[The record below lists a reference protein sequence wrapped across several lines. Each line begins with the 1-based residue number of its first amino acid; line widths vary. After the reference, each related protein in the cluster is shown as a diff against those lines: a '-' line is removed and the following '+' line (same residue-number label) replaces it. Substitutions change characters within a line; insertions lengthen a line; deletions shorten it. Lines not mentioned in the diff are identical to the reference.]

1 MRRAGRNETREDHD
15 GLPAEE
21 ICDRAR
27 LARDRRFDGR
37 FFTGVRTTGIYCRPV
52 CPVVPARSRNVR
64 FFVSAPAAELAG
76 FRPCLRC
83 RPETAPGSPAW
94 RGSGAT
100 VSRAL
105 ALINRGL
112 LDERRLPDFAAA
124 VGVGA
129 RHLTRL
135 FVKHC
140 GAPPGILARS
150 RRVQTAKRLLDE
162 TDLSM
167 AQVAFASGFA
177 SLRRF
182 NAAFRETYGWPPS
195 RLRRRSS
202 PRGSGDVI
210 TLRLHYRPP
219 YDWPLMCRL
228 LALEATPGVEAVS
241 GREYCRTVAVGDA
254 TGWLAVA
261 PIRGER
267 ALSLSLCLPDH
278 SGLRGVLARAQ
289 AMLDLTADP
298 AQIKEAMTAC
308 IGPGLATVR
317 LPGLRL
323 PGSWDGFE
331 IALRVVVERDVGRE
345 RAGAVMGTLVEA
357 LGRPVAIATQPAL
370 TRVFP
375 APQSLVR
382 ASLRRFGL
390 SARGER
396 GVHQLARA
404 VAEGRIRFDGGMA
417 FTEVVAALVGEAGLD
432 RAAAEWVGMRALA
445 EPDADLAGRLPLDA
459 RQRAWW
465 RTPAT
470 QVTLR
475 PWRSYAALLLW
486 LASRSGLRASG
497 GSRGA
502 RRSAKALSATGQS
515 AVTAASGRSPP
526 WPSPPLQPYCRP
538 GRRCRRP

>member
-1 MRRAGRNETREDHD
+1 MD
-15 GLPAEE
+15 GLPSEA

-64 FFVSAPAAELAG
+64 FFISAPAAELAG

-94 RGSGAT
+94 RGAGAT

-112 LDERRLPDFAAA
+112 LDERRLPAFAAA
-124 VGVGA
+124 MGVGA

-140 GAPPGILARS
+140 GAPPGVLARN

-167 AQVAFASGFA
+167 TQVAFASGFA

-182 NAAFRETYGWPPS
+182 NAAFREAYGWPPS
-195 RLRRRSS
+195 RLRRRPN
-202 PRGSGDVI
+202 PRRAGDVI
-210 TLRLHYRPP
+210 SLRLYYRPP
-219 YDWPLMCRL
+219 YDWPLTLRL
-228 LALEATPGVEAVS
+228 LALEAVPGVEHVTSAEY
-241 GREYCRTVAVGDA
+241 GRTLSVGDV
-254 TGWLAVA
+254 TGWLAVT
-261 PIRGER
+261 PIRGES
-267 ALSLSLCLPDH
+267 ALSLSLWLPDH
-278 SGLRGVLARAQ
+278 AGLGAVIARAQ
-289 AMLDLTADP
+289 TMLDLTADP
-298 AQIKEAMTAC
+298 AQIAEAMAAC
-308 IGPGLATVR
+308 IRARLAGRR
-317 LPGLRL
+317 LAGLRL

-331 IALRVVVERDVGRE
+331 IALRAVVEGDVGPE
-345 RAGAVMGTLVEA
+345 RAGVAMSALVEH
-357 LGRPVAIATQPAL
+357 LGRPVAIPARPEL
-370 TRVFP
+370 TRAFP
-375 APQSLVR
+375 RAERLVR
-382 ASLRRFGL
+382 ASLRGFGL

-396 GVHQLARA
+396 GVRRLAGA
-404 VAEGRIRFDGGMA
+404 VAEERIRFDGGMP
-417 FTEVVAALVGEAGLD
+417 FDELVAALVSEGGLD
-432 RAAAEWVGMRALA
+432 RAAAGWVGMRSVA
-445 EPDADLAGRLPLDA
+445 ESDADLADRLPLSP

-470 QVTLR
+470 QAALR

-486 LASRSGLRASG
+486 LSREAGTRPRASAG
-497 GSRGA
+497 NRGA
-502 RRSAKALSATGQS
+502 RGSPSGALLPS
-515 AVTAASGRSPP
+515 ASGRS
-526 WPSPPLQPYCRP
+526 R
-538 GRRCRRP
+538 

>member
-1 MRRAGRNETREDHD
+1 VNASIRRRGPGQTRVDQD
-15 GLPAEE
+15 GLPSEE

-140 GAPPGILARS
+140 GAPPGVLARS

-167 AQVAFASGFA
+167 TQVAFASGFA

-195 RLRRRSS
+195 RLRRRPN
-202 PRGSGDVI
+202 PRSAGDGI
-210 TLRLHYRPP
+210 ALRLYYRPP
-219 YDWPLMCRL
+219 YDWPLMLRL
-228 LALEATPGVEAVS
+228 LALEAVPGVEHVAGV
-241 GREYCRTVAVGDA
+241 EYCRTLSVGDA
-254 TGWLAVA
+254 TGWMAVA
-261 PIRGER
+261 PVRGES
-267 ALSLSLCLPDH
+267 ALSLSLWLPDH
-278 SGLRGVLARAQ
+278 SGLGAVIARAQ
-289 AMLDLTADP
+289 TMLDLTADP
-298 AQIKEAMTAC
+298 ARIEEAMAAC
-308 IGPGLATVR
+308 IRVR
-317 LPGLRL
+317 LARGPRPGLRL

-331 IALRVVVERDVGRE
+331 IALRAVVERDVGRE
-345 RAGAVMGTLVEA
+345 RASAVMSALVEH
-357 LGRPVAIATQPAL
+357 LGRPVAIAARPAL

-375 APQSLVR
+375 APQRLVS
-382 ASLRRFGL
+382 ASLRCFSL
-390 SARGER
+390 SARGEM
-396 GVHQLARA
+396 GVHRLARV
-404 VAEGRIRFDGGMA
+404 VAGDRIRFDGGMA
-417 FTEVVAALVGEAGLD
+417 FGELVSVLVGDGGLD
-432 RAAAEWVGMRALA
+432 RAAAEWVGMRSVA
-445 EPDADLAGRLPLDA
+445 EPDADLADRLPLSP

-465 RTPAT
+465 RVPAA
-470 QVTLR
+470 QATLR
-475 PWRSYAALLLW
+475 PWRAYAALLLW
-486 LASRSGLRASG
+486 LSS
-497 GSRGA
+497 
-502 RRSAKALSATGQS
+502 KT
-515 AVTAASGRSPP
+515 
-526 WPSPPLQPYCRP
+526 
-538 GRRCRRP
+538 

>member
-1 MRRAGRNETREDHD
+1 MNASISRRARDEDVEDRD
-15 GLPAEE
+15 GLPPEE

-83 RPETAPGSPAW
+83 RPETAPGSAAW

-112 LDERRLPDFAAA
+112 LDERRLPDFAASM
-124 VGVGA
+124 GVGA

-140 GAPPGILARS
+140 GAPPGVFARS

-167 AQVAFASGFA
+167 THVAFASGFA

-195 RLRRRSS
+195 RLKRRPN
-202 PRGSGDVI
+202 PRGVGDMI
-210 TLRLHYRPP
+210 ALRLNYRPP
-219 YDWPLMCRL
+219 YDWPLTLRL
-228 LALEATPGVEAVS
+228 LALEAVPGVEHVAGV
-241 GREYCRTVAVGDA
+241 EYSRTVSVGDA
-254 TGWLAVA
+254 TGWLGVA
-261 PIRGER
+261 PIRDES
-267 ALSLSLCLPDH
+267 AFSLSLWLPEY
-278 SGLRGVLARAQ
+278 SGLGGVVARAQ
-289 AMLDLTADP
+289 TMLDLTADSDR
-298 AQIKEAMTAC
+298 IEEAMAAC
-308 IGPGLATVR
+308 IRARVASGR

-331 IALRVVVERDVGRE
+331 TAVRAVVERDVGRE
-345 RAGAVMGTLVEA
+345 RASAVMSTLVQQ
-357 LGRPVAIATQPAL
+357 LGRPVAISARPAL

-375 APQSLVR
+375 GAQRLVS
-382 ASLRRFGL
+382 ASLRCCGL
-390 SARGER
+390 SAQGEI
-396 GVHQLARA
+396 GVHRLARA
-404 VAEGRIRFDGGMA
+404 VAEDRIRFDGGMA
-417 FTEVVAALVGEAGLD
+417 FGELVAALVADGGLD
-432 RAAAEWVGMRALA
+432 RAAADWVGMRTLA
-445 EPDADLAGRLPLDA
+445 EPDVDLADALPLSS

-465 RTPAT
+465 RVPAT
-470 QVTLR
+470 QAALR

-486 LASRSGLRASG
+486 LSCRSETRASG
-497 GSRGA
+497 GSRSARG
-502 RRSAKALSATGQS
+502 RRSWGLLPS
-515 AVTAASGRSPP
+515 ASG
-526 WPSPPLQPYCRP
+526 PS
-538 GRRCRRP
+538 RR